1 MNREKLNNL
10 IKSEG
15 DYYEWT
21 NTLKCF
27 IRRNSMGV
35 WCGYTIIPK
44 SFPLDFEQEIN
55 LNCHGGVTYQ
65 NTNSDGDLL
74 VGFDCG
80 HHGDL
85 VPKLLELE
93 DNFYTPRVYLSDALV
108 KENSVYRDKQYVI
121 DEVNSMVEQILNLV
135 SVQRQIKINT
145 ILSTVK

>member
-1 MNREKLNNL
+1 MNKEKIFDI

-15 DYYEWT
+15 DYFEWT

-27 IRRNSMGV
+27 IERNHMNA

-65 NTNSDGDLL
+65 NTNPDGDLV
-74 VGFDCG
+74 VGFDCT

-85 VPKLLELE
+85 IPKLLELQ
-93 DNFYTPRVYLSDALV
+93 DNFYSLLSD
-108 KENSVYRDKQYVI
+108 ENSVYRDKQYVI
-121 DEVNSMVEQILNLV
+121 DEVNSMVEQILNIV
-135 SVQRQIKINT
+135 SVERHLKINK
-145 ILSTVK
+145 ILNSN

>member
-1 MNREKLNNL
+1 MNREELNRI

-27 IRRNSMGV
+27 IQRNPMNT

-44 SFPLDFEQEIN
+44 SFPIDFEQEIN
-55 LNCHGGVTYQ
+55 INCHGGITYQ
-65 NTNSDGDLL
+65 SVNLDGDLV
-74 VGFDCG
+74 VGFDCA

-93 DNFYTPRVYLSDALV
+93 GILINDKDI
-108 KENSVYRDKQYVI
+108 SVYRDKQYVI
-121 DEVNSMVEQILNLV
+121 DEVNSMVEQILTTIEVKRNLRIDKFLD
-135 SVQRQIKINT
+135 SK
-145 ILSTVK
+145 

>member
-1 MNREKLNNL
+1 MNREELNRI

-27 IRRNSMGV
+27 IQRNPMNT

-44 SFPLDFEQEIN
+44 SFPIDFEQEIN
-55 LNCHGGVTYQ
+55 INCHGGINYQ
-65 NTNSDGDLL
+65 SVNLDGDLV
-74 VGFDCG
+74 VGFDCA

-93 DNFYTPRVYLSDALV
+93 GILINDKDI
-108 KENSVYRDKQYVI
+108 SVYRDKQYVI
-121 DEVNSMVEQILNLV
+121 DEVNSMVEQILNIV
-135 SVQRQIKINT
+135 SVQRHIKINN
-145 ILSTVK
+145 ILKTN

>member
-1 MNREKLNNL
+1 MNKEELNRI

-27 IRRNSMGV
+27 IQRNPMNA

-44 SFPLDFEQEIN
+44 SFPIDFEQEIN
-55 LNCHGGVTYQ
+55 INCHGGITYQ
-65 NTNSDGDLL
+65 SINIDGDLV
-74 VGFDCG
+74 VGFDCA

-93 DNFYTPRVYLSDALV
+93 GILINDKDI
-108 KENSVYRDKQYVI
+108 SVYRDKQYVI
-121 DEVNSMVEQILNLV
+121 DEVNSMVEQILNIV
-135 SVQRQIKINT
+135 SVQRHIKINN
-145 ILSTVK
+145 ILKTN

>member
-1 MNREKLNNL
+1 MNKEELYNM

-15 DYYEWT
+15 DYFEWT

-27 IRRNSMGV
+27 IQRNHMKA

-65 NTNSDGDLL
+65 STNTDGDL
-74 VGFDCG
+74 VIGFDCT

-85 VPKLLELE
+85 IPYFEL
-93 DNFYTPRVYLSDALV
+93 DDSCLYSPLSDG
-108 KENSVYRDKQYVI
+108 NSVYRDKKYVV
-121 DEVNSMVEQILNLV
+121 DEVNSMVEQILNIT
-135 SVQRQIKINT
+135 SVKRYIKINN
-145 ILSTVK
+145 ILKNK